1 MKLSYHTSKV
11 LMGVSISALLSS
23 TALAQEVNSGNL
35 SDFFNYKDGIW
46 SLDSKE
52 NIELK
57 ISPNI
62 LQLYPIQEGIN
73 GAGKTIKE
81 INIKTS
87 GILTIGSDSDWVD
100 LGETPTNEARYDLY
114 SVNLEAKEIILN
126 KDQTSLKAN
135 KAFNIKGNLTLN
147 GSSPITNDNINNEEL
162 DRPSLDVWSG
172 YGEKDGY
179 MSIQGNLNVNNSF
192 VGIYDANKKGGLISV
207 DGDVNIKDSAIGIS
221 TNSVS
226 NLGINN
232 YVAIKT
238 TGNFNQDI
246 DKNIVTALYTKDIT
260 SMLETSNLLPKNVF
274 FEDTDLAQFTD
285 YKLSV
290 SNDGKSLLINGGA
303 NGNVR
308 NLAMILESEIDI
320 RKEALDSFNNIKE
333 DIKRNENLENS
344 GFGTY
349 QKPGYIGDDAM
360 LEAIAQA
367 EKELQ
372 EQIKKLEQQI
382 QDIQANGGKFDGG
395 DLVENMKDI
404 SLENKNLAV
413 NMLNS
418 ILDSKLS
425 NDAVAALTLD
435 TTGKN
440 LNTLTT
446 NTKASAKAIVNN
458 AQNSSVNS
466 SIGVANDLAI
476 GTRIAKLSNPYQDKA
491 LVEKFATTHIAALA
505 SDVYNYYGNS
515 SFNNSFWG
523 NVFGGANIIDGDSGA
538 LYGFTLGT
546 DRKINDNALLGF
558 YFTYADSTIKDGV
571 MEQKSDNYQ
580 FGIYSLINP
589 NDQWEINLKAYG
601 QISPTDQSI
610 AMLSDSSNADFDSKF
625 FGLSANAGRIFNP
638 NSSSL
643 FIKPFAGINYYYAHT
658 PSYKESGMFAKE
670 VQSMTNNSISLE
682 LGAELRKYMS
692 ETSYLFITPKIEQY
706 VMNNG
711 DDYVAGFVGS
721 SSNFIIKGNDK
732 KKTYGQIIIG
742 GNVDINEQFSL
753 NAGVGAKQILAG
765 KTDGKN
771 ETYVSGQVG
780 FKYKF

>member
-23 TALAQEVNSGNL
+23 ATLAQEINHGNF
-35 SDFFNYKDGIW
+35 SDFFNYKDEIW

-57 ISPNI
+57 ISPSDIQSYYIGENNDK
-62 LQLYPIQEGIN
+62 PINEF
-73 GAGKTIKE
+73 
-81 INIKTS
+81 NIKTS
-87 GILTIGSDSDWVD
+87 GVLTIGSDSDWIDV
-100 LGETPTNEARYDLY
+100 GETSTNEAKYDLY

-147 GSSPITNDNINNEEL
+147 GSSPITNDNISNEEL
-162 DRPSLDVWSG
+162 DRPSLDVWNG

-179 MSIQGNLNVNNSF
+179 MNIQGNLNINNSF
-192 VGIYDANKKGGLISV
+192 IGIHDANKKGGLISV

-238 TGNFNQDI
+238 TGSFNQDI
-246 DKNIVTALYTKDIT
+246 DKNIITALYTKDIT

-290 SNDGKSLLINGGA
+290 SNDGKSLLISGGA
-303 NGNVR
+303 NENVR
-308 NLAMILESEIDI
+308 DLSKILKSEIDI
-320 RKEALDSFNNIKE
+320 RKEALDTFEGIKK
-333 DIKRNENLENS
+333 DIEYNKNS
-344 GFGTY
+344 Y

-382 QDIQANGGKFDGG
+382 QDIQDNGGKFDGG
-395 DLVENMKDI
+395 DLVENMKDV

-413 NMLNS
+413 NMINS
-418 ILDSKLS
+418 ILDSKLN
-425 NDAVAALTLD
+425 NDAIAALTLD

-538 LYGFTLGT
+538 LYGFTLGA

-558 YFTYADSTIKDGV
+558 YFTYADSTIKDSV

-589 NDQWEINLKAYG
+589 NDQWEINLRAYG
-601 QISPTDQSI
+601 QISPTDQSVM
-610 AMLSDSSNADFDSKF
+610 MLSDFSNANFDSKF

-670 VQSMTNNSISLE
+670 IQSMTNNSISLE
-682 LGAELRKYMS
+682 LGAEFRKYMS
-692 ETSYLFITPKIEQY
+692 EASYLFITPKIEQY
-706 VMNNG
+706 VMNDG
-711 DDYVAGFVGS
+711 DDFIAGFVGS
-721 SSNFIIKGNDK
+721 GSNFIIKGNDK

-753 NAGVGAKQILAG
+753 NAGIGAKQILAG

>member
-23 TALAQEVNSGNL
+23 ATLAQEINHGNF
-35 SDFFNYKDGIW
+35 SDFFNYKDGIL

-57 ISPNI
+57 ISPSDIQSYYIGENNDK
-62 LQLYPIQEGIN
+62 PINEF
-73 GAGKTIKE
+73 
-81 INIKTS
+81 NIKTS
-87 GILTIGSDSDWVD
+87 GVLTIGSDSDWVD
-100 LGETPTNEARYDLY
+100 LGETSTNEAKYDLY
-114 SVNLEAKEIILN
+114 SVNLEAKEVILN

-147 GSSPITNDNINNEEL
+147 GSSPITNDNISNEEL
-162 DRPSLDVWSG
+162 DRPSLDVWNG

-179 MSIQGNLNVNNSF
+179 MNIQGNLNINNSF
-192 VGIYDANKKGGLISV
+192 IGIHDANKKGGLISV

-238 TGNFNQDI
+238 TGSFNQDI
-246 DKNIVTALYTKDIT
+246 DKNIITALYTKDIT

-290 SNDGKSLLINGGA
+290 SNDGKSLLISGGA
-303 NGNVR
+303 NENVR
-308 NLAMILESEIDI
+308 DLSKILKSEIDI
-320 RKEALDSFNNIKE
+320 RKEALDTFEGIKK
-333 DIKRNENLENS
+333 DIEYNKNS
-344 GFGTY
+344 Y

-382 QDIQANGGKFDGG
+382 QDIQDNGGKFDGG
-395 DLVENMKDI
+395 DLVENMKDV

-413 NMLNS
+413 NMINS

-425 NDAVAALTLD
+425 NDAIAALTLD

-538 LYGFTLGT
+538 LYGFTLGA

-589 NDQWEINLKAYG
+589 NDQWEINLRAYG
-601 QISPTDQSI
+601 QISPTDQSVM
-610 AMLSDSSNADFDSKF
+610 MLSDFSNANFDSKF

-670 VQSMTNNSISLE
+670 IQSMTNNSISLE
-682 LGAELRKYMS
+682 LGAEFRKYMS
-692 ETSYLFITPKIEQY
+692 EASYLFITPKIEQY
-706 VMNNG
+706 VMNDG
-711 DDYVAGFVGS
+711 DDFVAGFVGS
-721 SSNFIIKGNDK
+721 GSNFIIKGNDK

-742 GNVDINEQFSL
+742 GNVDISEQFSL
-753 NAGVGAKQILAG
+753 NAGIGAKQILAG

>member
-23 TALAQEVNSGNL
+23 ATLAQEINYINL
-35 SDFFNYKDGIW
+35 SDYFNYKDGIW

-57 ISPNI
+57 ITPSD
-62 LQLYPIQEGIN
+62 IQSYYGGEN
-73 GAGKTIKE
+73 HDKPIKE
-81 INIKTS
+81 FNIKTN
-87 GILTIGSDSDWVD
+87 GILTIGDGDNWIDVGSTS
-100 LGETPTNEARYDLY
+100 TNEAKYDLY

-126 KDQTSLKAN
+126 SDRATLEAN
-135 KAFNIKGNLTLN
+135 KAFNIKGNVTLN
-147 GSSPITNDNINNEEL
+147 GSSPITGDNINDWEL
-162 DRPSLDVWSG
+162 DRPSLDVWNG

-179 MSIQGNLNVNNSF
+179 MNIQGNLNVNNSF
-192 VGIYDANKKGGLISV
+192 IGIYDANKKGGLISV

-246 DKNIVTALYTKDIT
+246 DKNMVTALYTKDIT

-274 FEDTDLAQFTD
+274 FEATDLAKFTD

-290 SNDGKSLLINGGA
+290 SNDGKSLLISGGA
-303 NGNVR
+303 NKNVR
-308 NLAMILESEIDI
+308 DLAMILESEIDI
-320 RKEALDSFNNIKE
+320 RKEVLDTFENIKKN
-333 DIKRNENLENS
+333 IKYDEEYNKNS
-344 GFGTY
+344 Y

-382 QDIQANGGKFDGG
+382 KDIEANGGKPDGS

-425 NDAVAALTLD
+425 NDAIAALTLD

-476 GTRIAKLSNPYQDKA
+476 GTRVAKLSNPYQDKA

-538 LYGFTLGT
+538 LYGFTLGA

-589 NDQWEINLKAYG
+589 NDQWEINLRAYG
-601 QISPTDQSI
+601 QISPTDQSVV
-610 AMLSDSSNADFDSKF
+610 MLSDYSNADFDSKF

-682 LGAELRKYMS
+682 LGTEFRKYMS

-732 KKTYGQIIIG
+732 KKTYGQIIVG

-753 NAGVGAKQILAG
+753 NAGIGAKQILAG

>member
-1 MKLSYHTSKV
+1 MKLSYYTSKV

-23 TALAQEVNSGNL
+23 AALAQEINHGNF
-35 SDFFNYKDGIW
+35 SSYFSYKDGIW

-57 ISPNI
+57 IQPGS
-62 LQLYPIQEGIN
+62 IQ
-73 GAGKTIKE
+73 AYYGKENHDKPIKE
-81 INIKTS
+81 FNIKTS
-87 GILTIGSDSDWVD
+87 GILTIGSDLDWIDV
-100 LGETPTNEARYDLY
+100 GETSTNEAKYDLY
-114 SVNLEAKEIILN
+114 SVNLEAKEIVLN

-135 KAFNIKGNLTLN
+135 KAFNIKGNLALN
-147 GSSPITNDNINNEEL
+147 GSSPITNDNISNEEL
-162 DRPSLDVWSG
+162 DRPGLDVWNG

-192 VGIYDANKKGGLISV
+192 IGIYDANKKGGLISV
-207 DGDVNIKDSAIGIS
+207 DGDVNIKGSAIGIS

-238 TGNFNQDI
+238 TGSFNQDI
-246 DKNIVTALYTKDIT
+246 DKNLVTALYTKDIT

-290 SNDGKSLLINGGA
+290 SNDGKSLLISGGA
-303 NGNVR
+303 NENVR
-308 NLAMILESEIDI
+308 DLSKILKSEIDI
-320 RKEALDSFNNIKE
+320 RKEALDTFENIKSSIE
-333 DIKRNENLENS
+333 YDENYNQNS
-344 GFGTY
+344 Y
-349 QKPGYIGDDAM
+349 QKPGYIGDEAM
-360 LEAIAQA
+360 LDAIAQA

-382 QDIQANGGKFDGG
+382 QDIQDNGGKFDGS

-425 NDAVAALTLD
+425 NDTIAALTLD

-446 NTKASAKAIVNN
+446 NTKASAKTIVNN

-538 LYGFTLGT
+538 LYGFTLGA

-589 NDQWEINLKAYG
+589 NDQWEINLRAYG
-601 QISPTDQSI
+601 QISPTDQSVV
-610 AMLSDSSNADFDSKF
+610 MLNDSNKADFDSKF

-658 PSYKESGMFAKE
+658 PSYKESGMFAKD

-682 LGAELRKYMS
+682 LGAEFRKYMS

-721 SSNFIIKGNDK
+721 NSNFIIKGNDK
-732 KKTYGQIIIG
+732 KKAYGQIIIG

-753 NAGVGAKQILAG
+753 NAGVGAKQILTG

>member
-1 MKLSYHTSKV
+1 
-11 LMGVSISALLSS
+11 MGVSISALLSS
-23 TALAQEVNSGNL
+23 ATLAQEINHGNF
-35 SDFFNYKDGIW
+35 SDFFNYKDEIW

-57 ISPNI
+57 ISPSDIQSYYIGENNDK
-62 LQLYPIQEGIN
+62 PINEF
-73 GAGKTIKE
+73 
-81 INIKTS
+81 NIKTS
-87 GILTIGSDSDWVD
+87 GVLTIGSDSDWIDV
-100 LGETPTNEARYDLY
+100 GETSTNEAKYDLY

-147 GSSPITNDNINNEEL
+147 GSSPITNDNISNEEL
-162 DRPSLDVWSG
+162 DRPSLDVWNG

-179 MSIQGNLNVNNSF
+179 MNIQGNLNINNSF
-192 VGIYDANKKGGLISV
+192 IGIHDANKKGGLISV

-238 TGNFNQDI
+238 TGSFNQDI
-246 DKNIVTALYTKDIT
+246 DKNIITALYTKDIT

-290 SNDGKSLLINGGA
+290 SNDGKSLLISGGA
-303 NGNVR
+303 NENVR
-308 NLAMILESEIDI
+308 DLSKILKSEIDI
-320 RKEALDSFNNIKE
+320 RKEALDTFEGIKK
-333 DIKRNENLENS
+333 DIEYNKNS
-344 GFGTY
+344 Y

-382 QDIQANGGKFDGG
+382 QDIQDNGGKFDGG
-395 DLVENMKDI
+395 DLVENMKDV

-413 NMLNS
+413 NMINS
-418 ILDSKLS
+418 ILDSKLN
-425 NDAVAALTLD
+425 NDAIAALTLD

-538 LYGFTLGT
+538 LYGFTLGA

-558 YFTYADSTIKDGV
+558 YFTYADSTIKDSV

-589 NDQWEINLKAYG
+589 NDQWEINLRAYG
-601 QISPTDQSI
+601 QISPTDQSVM
-610 AMLSDSSNADFDSKF
+610 MLSDFSNANFDSKF

-670 VQSMTNNSISLE
+670 IQSMTNNSISLE
-682 LGAELRKYMS
+682 LGAEFRKYMS
-692 ETSYLFITPKIEQY
+692 EASYLFITPKIEQY
-706 VMNNG
+706 VMNDG
-711 DDYVAGFVGS
+711 DDFIAGFVGS
-721 SSNFIIKGNDK
+721 GSNFIIKGNDK

-753 NAGVGAKQILAG
+753 NAGIGAKQILAG

>member
-1 MKLSYHTSKV
+1 ME
-11 LMGVSISALLSS
+11 I
-23 TALAQEVNSGNL
+23 
-35 SDFFNYKDGIW
+35 SDFFNYKDEIW

-57 ISPNI
+57 ISPSDIQSYYIGENNDK
-62 LQLYPIQEGIN
+62 PINEF
-73 GAGKTIKE
+73 
-81 INIKTS
+81 NIKTS
-87 GILTIGSDSDWVD
+87 GVLTIGSDSDWIDV
-100 LGETPTNEARYDLY
+100 GETSTNEAKYDLY

-147 GSSPITNDNINNEEL
+147 GSSPITNDNISNEEL
-162 DRPSLDVWSG
+162 DRPSLDVWNG

-179 MSIQGNLNVNNSF
+179 MNIQGNLNINNSF
-192 VGIYDANKKGGLISV
+192 IGIHDANKKGGLISV

-238 TGNFNQDI
+238 TGGFNQDI
-246 DKNIVTALYTKDIT
+246 DKNIITALYTKDIT

-290 SNDGKSLLINGGA
+290 SNDGKSLLISGGA
-303 NGNVR
+303 NENVR
-308 NLAMILESEIDI
+308 DLSKILKSEIDI
-320 RKEALDSFNNIKE
+320 RKEALDTFEGIKK
-333 DIKRNENLENS
+333 DIEYNKNS
-344 GFGTY
+344 Y

-382 QDIQANGGKFDGG
+382 QDIQDNGGKFDGG
-395 DLVENMKDI
+395 DLVENMKDV

-413 NMLNS
+413 NMINS

-425 NDAVAALTLD
+425 NDAIAALTLD

-538 LYGFTLGT
+538 LYGFTLGA

-558 YFTYADSTIKDGV
+558 YFTYADSTIKDSV

-589 NDQWEINLKAYG
+589 NDQWEINLRAYG
-601 QISPTDQSI
+601 QISPTDQSVM
-610 AMLSDSSNADFDSKF
+610 MLSDFSNANFDSKF

-638 NSSSL
+638 NPSSL

-658 PSYKESGMFAKE
+658 PSYKESGMFAKD

-682 LGAELRKYMS
+682 LGAEFRKYMS
-692 ETSYLFITPKIEQY
+692 EASYLFITPKIEQY
-706 VMNNG
+706 VMNDG
-711 DDYVAGFVGS
+711 DDFVAGFVGS
-721 SSNFIIKGNDK
+721 GSNFIIKGNDK

-742 GNVDINEQFSL
+742 GNVDISEQFSL
-753 NAGVGAKQILAG
+753 NAGIGAKQILAG

>member
-23 TALAQEVNSGNL
+23 ATLAQEINHGNF
-35 SDFFNYKDGIW
+35 SDFFNYKDEIW

-57 ISPNI
+57 ISPSDIQSYYIGENNDK
-62 LQLYPIQEGIN
+62 PINEF
-73 GAGKTIKE
+73 
-81 INIKTS
+81 NIKTS
-87 GILTIGSDSDWVD
+87 GVLTIGSDSDWIDV
-100 LGETPTNEARYDLY
+100 GETSTNEAKYDLY

-147 GSSPITNDNINNEEL
+147 GSSPITNDNISNEEL
-162 DRPSLDVWSG
+162 DRPSLDVWNG

-179 MSIQGNLNVNNSF
+179 MNIQGNLNINNSF
-192 VGIYDANKKGGLISV
+192 IGIHDANKKGGLISV

-238 TGNFNQDI
+238 TGGFNQDI
-246 DKNIVTALYTKDIT
+246 DKNIITALYTKDIT

-290 SNDGKSLLINGGA
+290 SNDGKSLLISGGA
-303 NGNVR
+303 NENVR
-308 NLAMILESEIDI
+308 DLSKILKSEIDI
-320 RKEALDSFNNIKE
+320 RKEALDTFEGIKK
-333 DIKRNENLENS
+333 DIEYNKNS
-344 GFGTY
+344 Y

-382 QDIQANGGKFDGG
+382 QDIQDNGGKFDGG
-395 DLVENMKDI
+395 DLVENMKDV

-413 NMLNS
+413 NMINS
-418 ILDSKLS
+418 ILDSKLN
-425 NDAVAALTLD
+425 NDAIAALTLD

-538 LYGFTLGT
+538 LYGFTLGA

-558 YFTYADSTIKDGV
+558 YFTYADSTIKDSV

-589 NDQWEINLKAYG
+589 NDQWEINLRAYG
-601 QISPTDQSI
+601 QISPTDQSVM
-610 AMLSDSSNADFDSKF
+610 MLSDFSNANFDSKF

-638 NSSSL
+638 NPSSL
-643 FIKPFAGINYYYAHT
+643 FIKLFAGINYYYAHT
-658 PSYKESGMFAKE
+658 PSYKESGMFAKD

-682 LGAELRKYMS
+682 LGAEFRKYMS
-692 ETSYLFITPKIEQY
+692 EASYLFITPKIEQY
-706 VMNNG
+706 VMNDG
-711 DDYVAGFVGS
+711 DDFVAGFVGS
-721 SSNFIIKGNDK
+721 GSNFIIKGNDK

-742 GNVDINEQFSL
+742 GNVDISEQFSL
-753 NAGVGAKQILAG
+753 NAGIGAKQILAG

>member
-1 MKLSYHTSKV
+1 MKLSYYTSKV

-23 TALAQEVNSGNL
+23 TALAQEINYINL

-57 ISPNI
+57 TNPSM

-73 GAGKTIKE
+73 GTGKTIKE

-114 SVNLEAKEIILN
+114 SVNLEAKEVILN

-135 KAFNIKGNLTLN
+135 KAFNIKGNVTLN
-147 GSSPITNDNINNEEL
+147 GSSPITGDNINDWEL
-162 DRPSLDVWSG
+162 DRPSLDVWNG

-192 VGIYDANKKGGLISV
+192 IGIYDANKKGGLISV

-238 TGNFNQDI
+238 TGSFNQDI

-290 SNDGKSLLINGGA
+290 SNDGKSLLISGSA
-303 NGNVR
+303 NENVR
-308 NLAMILESEIDI
+308 DLSKILKSEIDI
-320 RKEALDSFNNIKE
+320 RKEALDTFENIKKNIE
-333 DIKRNENLENS
+333 YDEEYNKNS
-344 GFGTY
+344 Y
-349 QKPGYIGDDAM
+349 QKPGYIGDEAM

-382 QDIQANGGKFDGG
+382 QDIQDNGGKFDGG

-425 NDAVAALTLD
+425 NDAIAALTLD

-538 LYGFTLGT
+538 LYGFTLGA

-589 NDQWEINLKAYG
+589 NDQWEINLRAYG
-601 QISPTDQSI
+601 QISPTDQSV

-682 LGAELRKYMS
+682 LGAEFRKYMS
-692 ETSYLFITPKIEQY
+692 ETSYLFVTPKIEQY

-732 KKTYGQIIIG
+732 KKTYGQIIVG

-753 NAGVGAKQILAG
+753 NAGIGAKQILAG
-765 KTDGKN
+765 KTD
-771 ETYVSGQVG
+771 
-780 FKYKF
+780 

>member
-23 TALAQEVNSGNL
+23 AALAQEINSGNL
-35 SDFFNYKDGIW
+35 HSSFNYKDGIW

-57 ISPNI
+57 TNPSM

-73 GAGKTIKE
+73 GTGKTIKE

-114 SVNLEAKEIILN
+114 SVNLEAKEVILN

-135 KAFNIKGNLTLN
+135 KAFNIKGNVTLN
-147 GSSPITNDNINNEEL
+147 GSSPITGDNINDWEL
-162 DRPSLDVWSG
+162 DRPSLDVWNG

-179 MSIQGNLNVNNSF
+179 MNIQGNLNVNNSF
-192 VGIYDANKKGGLISV
+192 IGIYDANKKGGLISV

-290 SNDGKSLLINGGA
+290 SNDGKSLLISGGA
-303 NGNVR
+303 NENVR
-308 NLAMILESEIDI
+308 DLSKILKSEIDI
-320 RKEALDSFNNIKE
+320 RNEALDSFNNIKE

-382 QDIQANGGKFDGG
+382 KDIEANGGKPDGG

-476 GTRIAKLSNPYQDKA
+476 GTRVAKLSNPYQDKA

-505 SDVYNYYGNS
+505 SDIYNYYGNS

-538 LYGFTLGT
+538 LYGFTLGA

-589 NDQWEINLKAYG
+589 NDQWEISLRAYG
-601 QISPTDQSI
+601 QISPTDQSV

-670 VQSMTNNSISLE
+670 VQSITNNSLSLE
-682 LGAELRKYMS
+682 LGTELRKYMS

-711 DDYVAGFVGS
+711 DDYVAGFIGS

>member
-1 MKLSYHTSKV
+1 MKLSYFASKV
-11 LMGVSISALLSS
+11 LIGFSIGALLSS
-23 TALAQEVNSGNL
+23 NALTQEINHGNF
-35 SDFFNYKDGIW
+35 SSYFNYKDGIW

-57 ISPNI
+57 MAPSD
-62 LQLYPIQEGIN
+62 IQSYYSGEN
-73 GAGKTIKE
+73 HNKPIKE
-81 INIKTS
+81 FNIKTS
-87 GILTIGSDSDWVD
+87 GVLTIGSDSDWIDV
-100 LGETPTNEARYDLY
+100 GETSTNEAKYDLY

-126 KDQTSLKAN
+126 SDRATLVAN
-135 KAFNIKGNLTLN
+135 KDFNIKGDVFLK
-147 GSSPITNDNINNEEL
+147 GSSPITNDNIHEEI
-162 DRPSLDVWSG
+162 DRPSLDVWNG

-179 MSIQGNLNVNNSF
+179 MNIQGNLNVNNSF
-192 VGIYDANKKGGLISV
+192 IGIYDANKKGGLISV

-238 TGNFNQDI
+238 TGSFNEDI

-274 FEDTDLAQFTD
+274 FEHTDLAQFTD

-290 SNDGKSLLINGGA
+290 SNDGKNLLISGGA
-303 NGNVR
+303 NENVR
-308 NLAMILESEIDI
+308 DLSKILQSEVDI
-320 RKEALDSFNNIKE
+320 RKEALDTFENIKNNIKYDE
-333 DIKRNENLENS
+333 EYNKNS
-344 GFGTY
+344 Y
-349 QKPGYIGDDAM
+349 QKPGYMGDDAM

-382 QDIQANGGKFDGG
+382 QDIEANGGKVEAD
-395 DLVENMKDI
+395 DLVENMKEV
-404 SLENKNLAV
+404 SANNKILAG

-418 ILDSKLS
+418 ILNSKLS

-435 TTGKN
+435 TSGKN
-440 LNTLTT
+440 LQTVTN
-446 NTKASAKAIVNN
+446 NTKDAAKAIANN
-458 AQNSSVNS
+458 AGGSTVNAS
-466 SIGVANDLAI
+466 MGVANDMAI
-476 GTRIAKLSNPYQDKA
+476 GTRVAQLSNPYQDKA

-538 LYGFTLGT
+538 LYGLTLGA

-558 YFTYADSTIKDGV
+558 YFTYADSTIKNGV

-580 FGIYSLINP
+580 FGAYSLINP
-589 NDQWEINLKAYG
+589 NDQWEINLRAYG
-601 QISPTDQSI
+601 QISPTDQSVV
-610 AMLSDSSNADFDSKF
+610 MLSDSSKADYNSKF

-658 PSYKESGMFAKE
+658 PSYKESGMFAKD

-682 LGAELRKYMS
+682 LGAEFRKYMS

-706 VMNNG
+706 IMNNG

-721 SSNFIIKGNDK
+721 NSNFIIKGNDK
-732 KKTYGQIIIG
+732 KKTYGQIIVG

-753 NAGVGAKQILAG
+753 NAGIGAKQILAG
-765 KTDGKN
+765 KTDNKN

>member
-1 MKLSYHTSKV
+1 MKLSYYTSKV

-23 TALAQEVNSGNL
+23 AALAQEINHGNF

-57 ISPNI
+57 ISPSDIQSYYGGENNDK
-62 LQLYPIQEGIN
+62 PINEF
-73 GAGKTIKE
+73 
-81 INIKTS
+81 NIKTS
-87 GILTIGSDSDWVD
+87 GVLTIGSDSDWIDV
-100 LGETPTNEARYDLY
+100 GSTSTNEAKYDLY

-126 KDQTSLKAN
+126 SDRATLEAN
-135 KAFNIKGNLTLN
+135 KAFNIKGNVTLN
-147 GSSPITNDNINNEEL
+147 GSSPITNDNISNEEL
-162 DRPSLDVWSG
+162 DRPSLDVWNG

-192 VGIYDANKKGGLISV
+192 IGIFDANKKGGLISV

-238 TGNFNQDI
+238 TGSFNQDI
-246 DKNIVTALYTKDIT
+246 DKNLVTALYTKDIT

-290 SNDGKSLLINGGA
+290 SNDGKSLLISGGA
-303 NGNVR
+303 NENVR
-308 NLAMILESEIDI
+308 DLSKILKSEIDI
-320 RKEALDSFNNIKE
+320 RKEALDTFENIKKN
-333 DIKRNENLENS
+333 IKYDEEYNKNS
-344 GFGTY
+344 Y

-372 EQIKKLEQQI
+372 DQIKKLEQQI
-382 QDIQANGGKFDGG
+382 QDIQDNGGKFDGS
-395 DLVENMKDI
+395 DLVENMKDV

-425 NDAVAALTLD
+425 NDAIATLTLD

-538 LYGFTLGT
+538 LYGFTLGA

-589 NDQWEINLKAYG
+589 NDQWEINLRAYG
-601 QISPTDQSI
+601 QISPTDQSVV
-610 AMLSDSSNADFDSKF
+610 MLNDSNKADFDSKF

-658 PSYKESGMFAKE
+658 PSYKESGMFAKD

-682 LGAELRKYMS
+682 LGAEFRKYMS

-721 SSNFIIKGNDK
+721 NSNFIIKGNDK

-742 GNVDINEQFSL
+742 GNVDISEQFSL
-753 NAGVGAKQILAG
+753 NAGIGAKQILAG

>member
-23 TALAQEVNSGNL
+23 AALAQEINYINL

-57 ISPNI
+57 ITPSD
-62 LQLYPIQEGIN
+62 IQSYYGGEN
-73 GAGKTIKE
+73 HDKPIKE
-81 INIKTS
+81 FNIKTS
-87 GILTIGSDSDWVD
+87 GTLTIGDEDNWIDVGGTS
-100 LGETPTNEARYDLY
+100 TNEAKYDLY

-126 KDQTSLKAN
+126 SDRATLEAN
-135 KAFNIKGNLTLN
+135 KAFNIKGNVTLN
-147 GSSPITNDNINNEEL
+147 GSSPITGDNINDLDL
-162 DRPSLDVWSG
+162 DRPSLNVWNG

-179 MSIQGNLNVNNSF
+179 MNIQGNLNVNNSF
-192 VGIYDANKKGGLISV
+192 IGIYDANKKGGLISV

-274 FEDTDLAQFTD
+274 FEDTDLAKFTD

-290 SNDGKSLLINGGA
+290 SNDGKSLLISGGA
-303 NGNVR
+303 NENVR
-308 NLAMILESEIDI
+308 DLAMILKSEIDI
-320 RKEALDSFNNIKE
+320 RNEALDTFENIKKN
-333 DIKRNENLENS
+333 IKYDEEYNKNS
-344 GFGTY
+344 Y

-382 QDIQANGGKFDGG
+382 KDIEANGGKPDGG

-425 NDAVAALTLD
+425 NDAIAALTLD

-476 GTRIAKLSNPYQDKA
+476 GTRVAKLSNPYQDKA

-538 LYGFTLGT
+538 LYGFTLGA

-589 NDQWEINLKAYG
+589 NDQWEISLRAYG
-601 QISPTDQSI
+601 QISPTDQSV

-682 LGAELRKYMS
+682 LGTEFRKYMS
-692 ETSYLFITPKIEQY
+692 EESYLFITPKIEQY

-711 DDYVAGFVGS
+711 DDFVAGFVGS

-732 KKTYGQIIIG
+732 KKTYGQIIVG

-753 NAGVGAKQILAG
+753 NAGIGAKQILAG

>member
-1 MKLSYHTSKV
+1 MEIFL
-11 LMGVSISALLSS
+11 I
-23 TALAQEVNSGNL
+23 
-35 SDFFNYKDGIW
+35 FFNYKDGIW

-57 ISPNI
+57 ISPSDIQSYYGGENHDK
-62 LQLYPIQEGIN
+62 PINEF
-73 GAGKTIKE
+73 
-81 INIKTS
+81 NIKTS
-87 GILTIGSDSDWVD
+87 GVLTIGSDSDWIDV
-100 LGETPTNEARYDLY
+100 GSTSTNEAKYDLY

-126 KDQTSLKAN
+126 SDRATLEAN
-135 KAFNIKGNLTLN
+135 KAFNIKGNVTLN
-147 GSSPITNDNINNEEL
+147 GSSPITGNNINDWEL
-162 DRPSLDVWSG
+162 DRPSLDVWNG

-192 VGIYDANKKGGLISV
+192 IGIFDANKKGGLISV

-238 TGNFNQDI
+238 TGSFNQDI
-246 DKNIVTALYTKDIT
+246 DKNLVTALYTKDIT

-290 SNDGKSLLINGGA
+290 SNDGKSLLISGGA
-303 NGNVR
+303 NENVR
-308 NLAMILESEIDI
+308 DLSKILKSEIDI
-320 RKEALDSFNNIKE
+320 KKEALDTFEGIKK
-333 DIKRNENLENS
+333 DIEYNKNS
-344 GFGTY
+344 Y

-382 QDIQANGGKFDGG
+382 QDIQNNGGKFDGS
-395 DLVENMKDI
+395 DLVENMKDV

-418 ILDSKLS
+418 ILDSKLG
-425 NDAVAALTLD
+425 NDAIAALTLD

-538 LYGFTLGT
+538 LYGFTLGA

-589 NDQWEINLKAYG
+589 NDQWEINLRAYG
-601 QISPTDQSI
+601 QISPTDQSVV
-610 AMLSDSSNADFDSKF
+610 MLNDSNKADFDSKF

-658 PSYKESGMFAKE
+658 PSYKESGIFAKD

-682 LGAELRKYMS
+682 LGAEFRKYMS

-711 DDYVAGFVGS
+711 DDYIAGFVGS
-721 SSNFIIKGNDK
+721 NSNFIIKGNDK

-742 GNVDINEQFSL
+742 GNVDISEQFSL
-753 NAGVGAKQILAG
+753 NAGVGTKQILAG

>member
-1 MKLSYHTSKV
+1 MKLSYYTSKV

-23 TALAQEVNSGNL
+23 TVLAQEINYINL

-57 ISPNI
+57 ITPSD
-62 LQLYPIQEGIN
+62 IQSYYGGEN
-73 GAGKTIKE
+73 HDKPIKE
-81 INIKTS
+81 FNIKTS
-87 GILTIGSDSDWVD
+87 GILTIGDEDNWIDVGSTS
-100 LGETPTNEARYDLY
+100 TNEAKYDLY

-126 KDQTSLKAN
+126 SDRATLEAN
-135 KAFNIKGNLTLN
+135 KAFNIKGNVTFN
-147 GSSPITNDNINNEEL
+147 GSSPITIDNIYNEEL
-162 DRPSLDVWSG
+162 DRPSLNVWSG

-179 MSIQGNLNVNNSF
+179 MNIQGNLNVNNSF
-192 VGIYDANKKGGLISV
+192 ISIYDANKKGGLISV
-207 DGDVNIKDSAIGIS
+207 DGDVNIKGSAIGIS

-238 TGNFNQDI
+238 TGSFNQDI
-246 DKNIVTALYTKDIT
+246 DKNIVSALYTKDIT

-274 FEDTDLAQFTD
+274 FEDTDLAKFTD

-290 SNDGKSLLINGGA
+290 SNDGKSLLISGGA
-303 NGNVR
+303 NENVR
-308 NLAMILESEIDI
+308 DLAMILESEIDI
-320 RKEALDSFNNIKE
+320 RKEALDTFEGIKKNIKYDE
-333 DIKRNENLENS
+333 EYNKNS
-344 GFGTY
+344 Y

-382 QDIQANGGKFDGG
+382 KDIQDNGGKPDGS

-425 NDAVAALTLD
+425 NDAIAALTLD

-476 GTRIAKLSNPYQDKA
+476 GTRVAKLSNPYQDKA

-538 LYGFTLGT
+538 LYGFTLGA

-589 NDQWEINLKAYG
+589 NDQWEINLRAYG
-601 QISPTDQSI
+601 QISPTDQSV

-682 LGAELRKYMS
+682 LGAEFRKYMS

-721 SSNFIIKGNDK
+721 SSNFIIEGNNK

-753 NAGVGAKQILAG
+753 NAGIGAKQILAG
-765 KTDGKN
+765 KTDSKN

>member
-23 TALAQEVNSGNL
+23 ATLAQEINHGNF
-35 SDFFNYKDGIW
+35 SDFFNYKDEIW

-57 ISPNI
+57 ISPSDIQSYYIGENNDK
-62 LQLYPIQEGIN
+62 PINEF
-73 GAGKTIKE
+73 
-81 INIKTS
+81 NIKTS
-87 GILTIGSDSDWVD
+87 GVLTIGSDSDWIDV
-100 LGETPTNEARYDLY
+100 GETSTNEAKYDLY

-147 GSSPITNDNINNEEL
+147 GSSPITNDNISNEEL
-162 DRPSLDVWSG
+162 DRPSLDVWNG

-179 MSIQGNLNVNNSF
+179 MNIQGNLNINNSF
-192 VGIYDANKKGGLISV
+192 IGIHDANKKGGLISV

-238 TGNFNQDI
+238 TGSFNQDI
-246 DKNIVTALYTKDIT
+246 DKNIITALYTKDIT

-290 SNDGKSLLINGGA
+290 SNDGKSLLISGGA
-303 NGNVR
+303 NENVR
-308 NLAMILESEIDI
+308 DLSKILKSEIDI
-320 RKEALDSFNNIKE
+320 RKEALDTFEGIKK
-333 DIKRNENLENS
+333 DIEYNKNS
-344 GFGTY
+344 Y

-382 QDIQANGGKFDGG
+382 QDIQDNGGKFDGG
-395 DLVENMKDI
+395 DLVENMKDV

-413 NMLNS
+413 NMINS

-425 NDAVAALTLD
+425 NDAIAALTLD

-523 NVFGGANIIDGDSGA
+523 NVFGGANIIDGDSGT
-538 LYGFTLGT
+538 LYGFTLGA

-558 YFTYADSTIKDGV
+558 YFTYADSTIKDSV

-589 NDQWEINLKAYG
+589 NDQWEINLRAYG
-601 QISPTDQSI
+601 QISPTDQSVM
-610 AMLSDSSNADFDSKF
+610 MLSDFSNANFDSKF

-670 VQSMTNNSISLE
+670 IQSMTNNSISLE
-682 LGAELRKYMS
+682 LGAEFRKYMS
-692 ETSYLFITPKIEQY
+692 EASYLFITPKIEQY
-706 VMNNG
+706 VMNDG
-711 DDYVAGFVGS
+711 DDFIAGFVGS
-721 SSNFIIKGNDK
+721 GSNFIIKGNDK

-753 NAGVGAKQILAG
+753 NAGIGAKQILAG

>member
-23 TALAQEVNSGNL
+23 AALAQEINHGNFT
-35 SDFFNYKDGIW
+35 DYFNYKDGIW

-57 ISPNI
+57 IQPGS
-62 LQLYPIQEGIN
+62 IQ
-73 GAGKTIKE
+73 AYYGKENHDKPIKE
-81 INIKTS
+81 FNIKTS
-87 GILTIGSDSDWVD
+87 GTLTIGSDSDWIDV
-100 LGETPTNEARYDLY
+100 GETSTNEAKYDLY

-126 KDQTSLKAN
+126 KDKTSLKAN
-135 KAFNIKGNLTLN
+135 KAFNIKGNLTLK
-147 GSSPITNDNINNEEL
+147 GSSPITNDNIHNEEL
-162 DRPSLDVWSG
+162 DRPSLDVWNG
-172 YGEKDGY
+172 YGQKDGY

-192 VGIYDANKKGGLISV
+192 IGIHDANKKGGLISV

-226 NLGINN
+226 NLGINS

-238 TGNFNQDI
+238 TGGFNEDI

-260 SMLETSNLLPKNVF
+260 SMLETSNLLPKNIF

-290 SNDGKSLLINGGA
+290 SNDGKNLLISGGA
-303 NGNVR
+303 NENVKD
-308 NLAMILESEIDI
+308 LAKILQSEVDI
-320 RKEALDSFNNIKE
+320 RKEALDTFKNIKSSIEYDE
-333 DIKRNENLENS
+333 DYNQNS
-344 GFGTY
+344 Y

-395 DLVENMKDI
+395 DLVENMKDV

-418 ILDSKLS
+418 ILNSKLS
-425 NDAVAALTLD
+425 NDAIAALTLD

-440 LNTLTT
+440 LNTLTS

-476 GTRIAKLSNPYQDKA
+476 GTRVAKLSNPYQDKA

-538 LYGFTLGT
+538 LYGFTLGA

-589 NDQWEINLKAYG
+589 NDQWEINLRAYG
-601 QISPTDQSI
+601 QISPTDQSVV
-610 AMLSDSSNADFDSKF
+610 MLNDSNKADFDSKF

-638 NSSSL
+638 NSSL

-682 LGAELRKYMS
+682 LGAEFRKYMS

-721 SSNFIIKGNDK
+721 NSNFIIKGNDK

-753 NAGVGAKQILAG
+753 NAGIGAKQILAG
-765 KTDGKN
+765 KTDNKN

>member
-23 TALAQEVNSGNL
+23 ATLAQEINHGNF
-35 SDFFNYKDGIW
+35 SDFFNYKDEIW

-57 ISPNI
+57 ISPSDIQSYYIGENNDK
-62 LQLYPIQEGIN
+62 PINEF
-73 GAGKTIKE
+73 
-81 INIKTS
+81 NIKTS
-87 GILTIGSDSDWVD
+87 GVLTIGSDSDWIDV
-100 LGETPTNEARYDLY
+100 GETSTNEAKYDLY

-147 GSSPITNDNINNEEL
+147 GSSPITNDNISNEEL
-162 DRPSLDVWSG
+162 DRPSLDVWNG

-179 MSIQGNLNVNNSF
+179 MNIQGNLNINNSF
-192 VGIYDANKKGGLISV
+192 IGIHDANKKGGLISV

-238 TGNFNQDI
+238 TGSFNQDI
-246 DKNIVTALYTKDIT
+246 DKNIITALYTKDIT

-290 SNDGKSLLINGGA
+290 SNDGKSLLISGGA
-303 NGNVR
+303 NENVR
-308 NLAMILESEIDI
+308 DLSKILKSEIDI
-320 RKEALDSFNNIKE
+320 RKEALDTFEGIKK
-333 DIKRNENLENS
+333 DIEYNKNS
-344 GFGTY
+344 Y
-349 QKPGYIGDDAM
+349 QKPGYIGDEAM

-382 QDIQANGGKFDGG
+382 QDIEANGGKFDGS
-395 DLVENMKDI
+395 DLVENMKDV

-418 ILDSKLS
+418 ILNSKLS

-446 NTKASAKAIVNN
+446 NTRASAKAIVNN

-538 LYGFTLGT
+538 LYGFTLGA

-558 YFTYADSTIKDGV
+558 YFTYADSTIKDGI

-589 NDQWEINLKAYG
+589 NDQWEINLRAYG
-601 QISPTDQSI
+601 QISPTDQSV
-610 AMLSDSSNADFDSKF
+610 AMLNDFNNADFDSKF
-625 FGLSANAGRIFNP
+625 FGLSANVGRIFNP

-658 PSYKESGMFAKE
+658 PSYKESGMFAKD

-682 LGAELRKYMS
+682 LGAEFRKYMS

-711 DDYVAGFVGS
+711 DDFAAGFVGS

-753 NAGVGAKQILAG
+753 NAGIGAKQILAG

>member
-1 MKLSYHTSKV
+1 MKLSYHISKV

-23 TALAQEVNSGNL
+23 ATLAQEINHGNF

-57 ISPNI
+57 ISPSDIQSYYIGENNDK
-62 LQLYPIQEGIN
+62 PINEF
-73 GAGKTIKE
+73 
-81 INIKTS
+81 NIKTS
-87 GILTIGSDSDWVD
+87 GVLTIGSDSDWVD
-100 LGETPTNEARYDLY
+100 LGETSTNEAKYDLY
-114 SVNLEAKEIILN
+114 SVNLEAKEVILN

-147 GSSPITNDNINNEEL
+147 GSSPITNDNISNEEL
-162 DRPSLDVWSG
+162 DRPSLDVWNG

-179 MSIQGNLNVNNSF
+179 MNIQGNLNVNNSF
-192 VGIYDANKKGGLISV
+192 IGIHDANKKGGLISV

-238 TGNFNQDI
+238 TGSFNQDI
-246 DKNIVTALYTKDIT
+246 DKNIITALYTKDIT

-290 SNDGKSLLINGGA
+290 SNDGKSLLISGGA
-303 NGNVR
+303 NENVR
-308 NLAMILESEIDI
+308 DLSKILKSEIDI

-382 QDIQANGGKFDGG
+382 QDIQDNGGKFDGG
-395 DLVENMKDI
+395 DLVENMKDV

-413 NMLNS
+413 NMINS

-425 NDAVAALTLD
+425 NDAIAALTLD

-446 NTKASAKAIVNN
+446 NTKAIVNN

-466 SIGVANDLAI
+466 SISVANDLAI

-491 LVEKFATTHIAALA
+491 LVEKFATTHIVALA

-538 LYGFTLGT
+538 LYGFTLGA

-589 NDQWEINLKAYG
+589 NDQWEINLRAYG
-601 QISPTDQSI
+601 QISPTDQSVM
-610 AMLSDSSNADFDSKF
+610 MLSDFSNANFDSKF

-670 VQSMTNNSISLE
+670 IQSMTNNSISLE
-682 LGAELRKYMS
+682 LGAEFRKYMS
-692 ETSYLFITPKIEQY
+692 EASYLFITPKIEQY
-706 VMNNG
+706 VMNDG
-711 DDYVAGFVGS
+711 DDFVAGFVGS
-721 SSNFIIKGNDK
+721 GSNFIIKGNDK

-742 GNVDINEQFSL
+742 GNVDISEQFSL
-753 NAGVGAKQILAG
+753 NAGIGAKQILAG

>member
-1 MKLSYHTSKV
+1 MKLSYYTSKV

-23 TALAQEVNSGNL
+23 AALAQEINHGNF

-57 ISPNI
+57 ISPSDIQSYYGGENHDK
-62 LQLYPIQEGIN
+62 PINEF
-73 GAGKTIKE
+73 
-81 INIKTS
+81 NIKTS
-87 GILTIGSDSDWVD
+87 GVLTIGSDSDWIDV
-100 LGETPTNEARYDLY
+100 GSTSTNEAKYDLY

-126 KDQTSLKAN
+126 SDRATLEAN
-135 KAFNIKGNLTLN
+135 KAFNIKGNVTLN
-147 GSSPITNDNINNEEL
+147 GSSPITNDNISNEEL
-162 DRPSLDVWSG
+162 DRPSLDVWNG

-192 VGIYDANKKGGLISV
+192 IGIFDANKKGGLISV

-238 TGNFNQDI
+238 TGSFNQDI
-246 DKNIVTALYTKDIT
+246 DKNLVTALYTKDIT

-290 SNDGKSLLINGGA
+290 SNDGKSLLISGGA
-303 NGNVR
+303 NENVR
-308 NLAMILESEIDI
+308 DLSKILKSEIDI
-320 RKEALDSFNNIKE
+320 RKEALDTFENIKKN
-333 DIKRNENLENS
+333 IKYDEEYNKNS
-344 GFGTY
+344 Y

-372 EQIKKLEQQI
+372 DQIKKLEQQI
-382 QDIQANGGKFDGG
+382 QDIQDNGGKFDGS
-395 DLVENMKDI
+395 DLVENMKDV

-425 NDAVAALTLD
+425 NDAIAELTLD

-538 LYGFTLGT
+538 LYGFTLGA

-589 NDQWEINLKAYG
+589 NDQWEINLRAYG
-601 QISPTDQSI
+601 QISPTDQSVV
-610 AMLSDSSNADFDSKF
+610 MLNDSNKADFDSKF

-658 PSYKESGMFAKE
+658 PSYKESGMFAKD

-682 LGAELRKYMS
+682 LGAEFRKYMS

-721 SSNFIIKGNDK
+721 NSNFIIKGNDK

-742 GNVDINEQFSL
+742 GNVDISEQFSL
-753 NAGVGAKQILAG
+753 NAGIG
-765 KTDGKN
+765 
-771 ETYVSGQVG
+771 
-780 FKYKF
+780 

>member
-23 TALAQEVNSGNL
+23 ATLAQEINHGNFT
-35 SDFFNYKDGIW
+35 DYFNYKDGIW

-57 ISPNI
+57 MDPSD
-62 LQLYPIQEGIN
+62 IQSYYKGEN
-73 GAGKTIKE
+73 HDKPIKE
-81 INIKTS
+81 FNIKTN
-87 GILTIGSDSDWVD
+87 GILTIGDEDNWIDVGSTS
-100 LGETPTNEARYDLY
+100 TNEAKYDLY
-114 SVNLEAKEIILN
+114 SVNLEAKKIILN
-126 KDQTSLKAN
+126 KDKTTLEAY
-135 KAFNIKGNLTLN
+135 KAFNIKGNVTLN
-147 GSSPITNDNINNEEL
+147 GSSPITNDNIHDEEL
-162 DRPSLDVWSG
+162 DRPGLFVWNG
-172 YGEKDGY
+172 YGERNGY
-179 MSIQGNLNVNNSF
+179 MNIQGNLNVNNSF
-192 VGIYDANKKGGLISV
+192 IAMYDANKKGGLIFV

-285 YKLSV
+285 YKLSI
-290 SNDGKSLLINGGA
+290 SNDGKSLLISGGA
-303 NGNVR
+303 NENVR
-308 NLAMILESEIDI
+308 DLSKILKSEIDI
-320 RKEALDSFNNIKE
+320 RKEALDTFEGIKN
-333 DIKRNENLENS
+333 DIEYNKDS
-344 GFGTY
+344 Y
-349 QKPGYIGDDAM
+349 QKPGYIGDEAM
-360 LEAIAQA
+360 LGAIAQA

-372 EQIKKLEQQI
+372 EQIEKLEQQI
-382 QDIQANGGKFDGG
+382 QDIEDNGGKFDGS
-395 DLVENMKDI
+395 DLVENMKDV

-425 NDAVAALTLD
+425 NDAIAALTLD

-440 LNTLTT
+440 LNTITT
-446 NTKASAKAIVNN
+446 NTNASAKAIVNN

-538 LYGFTLGT
+538 LYGFTLGA
-546 DRKINDNALLGF
+546 DKKINDNALLGI

-580 FGIYSLINP
+580 FGVYSLINP
-589 NDQWEINLKAYG
+589 NDQWEINLRAYG
-601 QISPTDQSI
+601 QISPTDQSVT
-610 AMLSDSSNADFDSKF
+610 MLSDSSNADYNSKF

-638 NSSSL
+638 NSSL

-658 PSYKESGMFAKE
+658 PSYKESGMFAKD

-682 LGAELRKYMS
+682 LGTELRKYMS
-692 ETSYLFITPKIEQY
+692 EESYLFITPKIEQY

-721 SSNFIIKGNDK
+721 NSNFIIKGNDK
-732 KKTYGQIIIG
+732 KKTYAQIIVG

-753 NAGVGAKQILAG
+753 NAGIGAKQILAG

>member
-23 TALAQEVNSGNL
+23 ATLAQEINHGNF
-35 SDFFNYKDGIW
+35 SDFFNYKDEIW

-57 ISPNI
+57 ISPSDIQSYYIGENNDK
-62 LQLYPIQEGIN
+62 PINEF
-73 GAGKTIKE
+73 
-81 INIKTS
+81 NIKTS
-87 GILTIGSDSDWVD
+87 GVLTIGTDSDWIDV
-100 LGETPTNEARYDLY
+100 GETSTNEAKYDLY

-147 GSSPITNDNINNEEL
+147 GSSPITNDNISNEEL
-162 DRPSLDVWSG
+162 DRPSLDVWNG

-179 MSIQGNLNVNNSF
+179 MNIQGNLNINNSF
-192 VGIYDANKKGGLISV
+192 IGIHDANKKGGLISV

-238 TGNFNQDI
+238 TGSFNQDI
-246 DKNIVTALYTKDIT
+246 DKNIITALYTKDIT

-290 SNDGKSLLINGGA
+290 SNDGKSLLISGGA
-303 NGNVR
+303 NENVR
-308 NLAMILESEIDI
+308 DLSKILKSEIDI
-320 RKEALDSFNNIKE
+320 RKEALDTFEGIKK
-333 DIKRNENLENS
+333 DIEYNKNS
-344 GFGTY
+344 Y

-382 QDIQANGGKFDGG
+382 QDIQDNGGKFDGG
-395 DLVENMKDI
+395 DLVENMKDV

-413 NMLNS
+413 NMINS
-418 ILDSKLS
+418 ILDSKLN
-425 NDAVAALTLD
+425 NDAIAALTLD

-538 LYGFTLGT
+538 LYGFTLGA

-558 YFTYADSTIKDGV
+558 YFTYADSTIKDSV

-589 NDQWEINLKAYG
+589 NDQWEINLRAYG
-601 QISPTDQSI
+601 QISPTDQSVM
-610 AMLSDSSNADFDSKF
+610 MLSDFSNANFDSKF

-670 VQSMTNNSISLE
+670 IQSMTNNSISLE
-682 LGAELRKYMS
+682 LGAEFRKYMS
-692 ETSYLFITPKIEQY
+692 EASYLFITPKIEQY
-706 VMNNG
+706 VMNDG
-711 DDYVAGFVGS
+711 DDFIAGFVGS
-721 SSNFIIKGNDK
+721 GSNFIIKGNDK

-753 NAGVGAKQILAG
+753 NAGIGAKQILAG

>member
-11 LMGVSISALLSS
+11 LMGVSISALLSN
-23 TALAQEVNSGNL
+23 AILAQEINYINL
-35 SDFFNYKDGIW
+35 SDYFNYKDGIW

-57 ISPNI
+57 ITPSD
-62 LQLYPIQEGIN
+62 IQSYYGGEN
-73 GAGKTIKE
+73 HDKPIKE
-81 INIKTS
+81 FNIKTN
-87 GILTIGSDSDWVD
+87 GILTIGDGDNWIDVGSTS
-100 LGETPTNEARYDLY
+100 TNEAKYDLY

-126 KDQTSLKAN
+126 SDRATLEAN
-135 KAFNIKGNLTLN
+135 KAFNIKGNVTLN
-147 GSSPITNDNINNEEL
+147 GSSPITGDNINDWEL
-162 DRPSLDVWSG
+162 DRPSLDVWNG

-179 MSIQGNLNVNNSF
+179 MNIQGNLNVNNSF
-192 VGIYDANKKGGLISV
+192 IGIYDANKKGGLISV

-246 DKNIVTALYTKDIT
+246 DKNMVTALYTKDIT

-274 FEDTDLAQFTD
+274 FEDTDLAKFTD

-290 SNDGKSLLINGGA
+290 SNDGKSLLISGGA
-303 NGNVR
+303 NKNVR
-308 NLAMILESEIDI
+308 DLAMILESEIDI
-320 RKEALDSFNNIKE
+320 RKEALDTFENIKKN
-333 DIKRNENLENS
+333 IKYDEEYNKNS
-344 GFGTY
+344 Y

-382 QDIQANGGKFDGG
+382 KDIEANGGKPDGS

-425 NDAVAALTLD
+425 NDAIAALTLD

-476 GTRIAKLSNPYQDKA
+476 GTRVAKLSNPYQDKA

-538 LYGFTLGT
+538 LYGFTLGA

-589 NDQWEINLKAYG
+589 NDQWEINLRAYG
-601 QISPTDQSI
+601 QISPTDQSVV
-610 AMLSDSSNADFDSKF
+610 MLSDYSNADFDSKF

-682 LGAELRKYMS
+682 LGTEFRKYMS

-753 NAGVGAKQILAG
+753 NAGIGAKQILAG

>member
-23 TALAQEVNSGNL
+23 AALAQEINHRNFY
-35 SDFFNYKDGIW
+35 DFFNYKDGIW
-46 SLDSKE
+46 SLDSKQ

-57 ISPNI
+57 ISPSDIQSYYGGENNDK
-62 LQLYPIQEGIN
+62 PINEF
-73 GAGKTIKE
+73 
-81 INIKTS
+81 NIKTS
-87 GILTIGSDSDWVD
+87 GTLTIGSDSDWIDV
-100 LGETPTNEARYDLY
+100 GETSTNEAKYDLY

-126 KDQTSLKAN
+126 KDKATLEAN
-135 KAFNIKGNLTLN
+135 KAFNIKGNLTLK
-147 GSSPITNDNINNEEL
+147 GSSPITNDNIHNEEL
-162 DRPSLDVWSG
+162 DRPSLDVWNG
-172 YGEKDGY
+172 YGQKDGY

-192 VGIYDANKKGGLISV
+192 IGIHDAHKKGGLISV

-226 NLGINN
+226 NLGINS

-238 TGNFNQDI
+238 TGSFNEDI

-290 SNDGKSLLINGGA
+290 SNDGKSLLISGGA
-303 NGNVR
+303 NENVKD
-308 NLAMILESEIDI
+308 LAKILKSEIDI
-320 RKEALDSFNNIKE
+320 RKEALDTFENIKK
-333 DIKRNENLENS
+333 DIEHNKDS
-344 GFGTY
+344 Y

-395 DLVENMKDI
+395 DLVENMKDV

-425 NDAVAALTLD
+425 NDTIAALTLD

-476 GTRIAKLSNPYQDKA
+476 GTRVAKLSNPYQDKA

-538 LYGFTLGT
+538 LYGFTLGA

-589 NDQWEINLKAYG
+589 NDQWEINLRAYG
-601 QISPTDQSI
+601 QISPTDQSVI
-610 AMLSDSSNADFDSKF
+610 MLSDSNKADFDSKF

-638 NSSSL
+638 NSSL
-643 FIKPFAGINYYYAHT
+643 FIKPFAGVNYYYAHT

-682 LGAELRKYMS
+682 LGAEFRKYMS

-721 SSNFIIKGNDK
+721 NSNFIIKGNDK
-732 KKTYGQIIIG
+732 KKTYAQIIIG

-753 NAGVGAKQILAG
+753 NAGIGAKQILAG
-765 KTDGKN
+765 KTDNKN

>member
-23 TALAQEVNSGNL
+23 ATLAQKINHENF
-35 SDFFNYKDGIW
+35 SDFFNYKDEIW

-57 ISPNI
+57 ISPSDIQSYYIGENNDK
-62 LQLYPIQEGIN
+62 PINEF
-73 GAGKTIKE
+73 
-81 INIKTS
+81 NIKTS
-87 GILTIGSDSDWVD
+87 GVLTIGSDSDWIDV
-100 LGETPTNEARYDLY
+100 GETSTNEAKYDLY

-147 GSSPITNDNINNEEL
+147 GSSPITNDNISNEEL
-162 DRPSLDVWSG
+162 DRPSLDVWNG

-179 MSIQGNLNVNNSF
+179 MNIQGNLNINNSF
-192 VGIYDANKKGGLISV
+192 IGIHDANKKGGLISV

-238 TGNFNQDI
+238 TGSFNQDI
-246 DKNIVTALYTKDIT
+246 DKNIITALYTKDIT

-290 SNDGKSLLINGGA
+290 SNDGKSLLISGGA
-303 NGNVR
+303 NENVR
-308 NLAMILESEIDI
+308 DLSKILKSEIDI
-320 RKEALDSFNNIKE
+320 RKEALDTFEGIKK
-333 DIKRNENLENS
+333 DIEYNKNS
-344 GFGTY
+344 Y

-382 QDIQANGGKFDGG
+382 QDIQDNGGKFDGG
-395 DLVENMKDI
+395 DLVENMKDV

-413 NMLNS
+413 NMINS

-425 NDAVAALTLD
+425 NDAIAALTLD

-538 LYGFTLGT
+538 LYGFTLGA

-589 NDQWEINLKAYG
+589 NDQWEINLRAYG
-601 QISPTDQSI
+601 QISPTDQSVM
-610 AMLSDSSNADFDSKF
+610 MLSDFSNANFDSKF

-638 NSSSL
+638 NPSSL

-658 PSYKESGMFAKE
+658 PSYKESGMFAKD

-682 LGAELRKYMS
+682 LGAEFRKYMS
-692 ETSYLFITPKIEQY
+692 EASYLFITPKIEQY
-706 VMNNG
+706 VMNDG
-711 DDYVAGFVGS
+711 DDFVAGFVGS
-721 SSNFIIKGNDK
+721 GSNFIIKGNDK

-742 GNVDINEQFSL
+742 GNVDISEQFSL
-753 NAGVGAKQILAG
+753 NAGIGAKQILAG

>member
-23 TALAQEVNSGNL
+23 ATLAQEINHGNF
-35 SDFFNYKDGIW
+35 SDFFNYKDEIW

-57 ISPNI
+57 ISPSDIQSYYIGENNDK
-62 LQLYPIQEGIN
+62 PINEF
-73 GAGKTIKE
+73 
-81 INIKTS
+81 NIKTS
-87 GILTIGSDSDWVD
+87 GVLTIGSDSDWIDV
-100 LGETPTNEARYDLY
+100 GETSTNEAKYDLY

-147 GSSPITNDNINNEEL
+147 GSSPITNDNISNEEL
-162 DRPSLDVWSG
+162 DRPSLDVWNG

-179 MSIQGNLNVNNSF
+179 MNIQGNLNINNSF
-192 VGIYDANKKGGLISV
+192 IGIHDANKKGGLISV

-238 TGNFNQDI
+238 TGSFNQDI
-246 DKNIVTALYTKDIT
+246 DKNIITALYTKDIT

-290 SNDGKSLLINGGA
+290 SNDGKSLLISGGA
-303 NGNVR
+303 NENVR
-308 NLAMILESEIDI
+308 DLSKILKSEIDI
-320 RKEALDSFNNIKE
+320 RKEALDTFEGIKK
-333 DIKRNENLENS
+333 DIEYNKNS
-344 GFGTY
+344 Y

-382 QDIQANGGKFDGG
+382 QDIQDNGGKFDGG
-395 DLVENMKDI
+395 DLVKNMKDV

-413 NMLNS
+413 NMINS

-425 NDAVAALTLD
+425 NDAIAALTLD

-538 LYGFTLGT
+538 LYGFTLGA

-558 YFTYADSTIKDGV
+558 YFTYADSTIKDSV

-589 NDQWEINLKAYG
+589 NDQWEINLRAYG
-601 QISPTDQSI
+601 QISPTDQSVM
-610 AMLSDSSNADFDSKF
+610 MLSDFSNANFDSKF

-670 VQSMTNNSISLE
+670 IQSMTNNSISLE
-682 LGAELRKYMS
+682 LGAEFRKYMS
-692 ETSYLFITPKIEQY
+692 EASYLFITPKIEQY
-706 VMNNG
+706 VMNDG
-711 DDYVAGFVGS
+711 DDFIAGFVGS
-721 SSNFIIKGNDK
+721 GSNFIIKGNDK

-753 NAGVGAKQILAG
+753 NAGIGAKQILAG

>member
-23 TALAQEVNSGNL
+23 ATLAQEINHGNF

-57 ISPNI
+57 ISPSDIQSYYIGENNDK
-62 LQLYPIQEGIN
+62 PINEF
-73 GAGKTIKE
+73 
-81 INIKTS
+81 NIKTS
-87 GILTIGSDSDWVD
+87 GVLTIGSDSDWIDV
-100 LGETPTNEARYDLY
+100 GETSTNEAKYDLY

-147 GSSPITNDNINNEEL
+147 GSSPITNDNISNEEL
-162 DRPSLDVWSG
+162 DRPSLDVWNG

-179 MSIQGNLNVNNSF
+179 MNIQGNLNINNSF
-192 VGIYDANKKGGLISV
+192 IGIHDTNKKGGLISV

-238 TGNFNQDI
+238 TGSFNQDI
-246 DKNIVTALYTKDIT
+246 DKNIITALYTKDIT

-290 SNDGKSLLINGGA
+290 SNDGKSLLISGGA
-303 NGNVR
+303 NENVR
-308 NLAMILESEIDI
+308 DLSKILKSEIDI
-320 RKEALDSFNNIKE
+320 RKEALDTFEGIKK
-333 DIKRNENLENS
+333 DIEYNKNS
-344 GFGTY
+344 Y

-382 QDIQANGGKFDGG
+382 QDIQDNGGKFDGG
-395 DLVENMKDI
+395 DLVENMKDV

-413 NMLNS
+413 NMINS

-425 NDAVAALTLD
+425 NDAIAALTLD

-538 LYGFTLGT
+538 LYGFTLGA

-589 NDQWEINLKAYG
+589 NDQWEINLRAYG
-601 QISPTDQSI
+601 QISPTDQSVM
-610 AMLSDSSNADFDSKF
+610 MLSDFSNANFDSKF

-658 PSYKESGMFAKE
+658 PSYKESGMFAKD

-682 LGAELRKYMS
+682 LGAEFRKYMS
-692 ETSYLFITPKIEQY
+692 EASYLFITPKIEQY
-706 VMNNG
+706 VMNDG
-711 DDYVAGFVGS
+711 DDFVAGFVGS
-721 SSNFIIKGNDK
+721 GSNFIIKGNDK

-742 GNVDINEQFSL
+742 GNVDISEQFSL
-753 NAGVGAKQILAG
+753 NAGIGAKQILAG

>member
-1 MKLSYHTSKV
+1 MKLSYYTSKV
-11 LMGVSISALLSS
+11 LMGVSISALLSGA
-23 TALAQEVNSGNL
+23 ALAQEINHGNF

-57 ISPNI
+57 ISPSDIQSYYGGENNDK
-62 LQLYPIQEGIN
+62 PINEF
-73 GAGKTIKE
+73 
-81 INIKTS
+81 NIKTS
-87 GILTIGSDSDWVD
+87 GVLTIGSDSDWIDV
-100 LGETPTNEARYDLY
+100 GSTSTNEAKYDLY

-126 KDQTSLKAN
+126 SDRATLEAN
-135 KAFNIKGNLTLN
+135 KAFNIKGNVTLK
-147 GSSPITNDNINNEEL
+147 GSSPITNDNISNEEL
-162 DRPSLDVWSG
+162 DRPALNVWNG

-192 VGIYDANKKGGLISV
+192 IGIFDANKKGGLISV

-238 TGNFNQDI
+238 TGSFNQDI
-246 DKNIVTALYTKDIT
+246 DKNLVTALYTKDIT

-290 SNDGKSLLINGGA
+290 SNDGKSLLISGGA
-303 NGNVR
+303 NENVR
-308 NLAMILESEIDI
+308 DLSKILKSEIDI
-320 RKEALDSFNNIKE
+320 RKEALDTFENIKKNIE
-333 DIKRNENLENS
+333 YDEEYNKNS
-344 GFGTY
+344 Y

-382 QDIQANGGKFDGG
+382 QDIQDNGGKFDGS

-425 NDAVAALTLD
+425 NDAIAALTLD

-523 NVFGGANIIDGDSGA
+523 NVFGGANIIDGDSGT
-538 LYGFTLGT
+538 LYGFTLGA

-589 NDQWEINLKAYG
+589 NDQWEINLRAYG
-601 QISPTDQSI
+601 QISPTDQSVV
-610 AMLSDSSNADFDSKF
+610 MLNDSNKADFDSKF

-658 PSYKESGMFAKE
+658 PSYKESGMFAKD

-682 LGAELRKYMS
+682 LGAEFRKYMS

-721 SSNFIIKGNDK
+721 NSNFIIKGNDK

-753 NAGVGAKQILAG
+753 NAGIGAKQILAG

>member
-1 MKLSYHTSKV
+1 MKLSYYTSKV

-23 TALAQEVNSGNL
+23 ATLAQEINHTNF
-35 SDFFNYKDGIW
+35 SDFFNYKDEIW

-57 ISPNI
+57 ISPSD
-62 LQLYPIQEGIN
+62 IQSYYHGEN
-73 GAGKTIKE
+73 SDKPIKE
-81 INIKTS
+81 FNIKTS
-87 GILTIGSDSDWVD
+87 GTLTIGSDSDWIDV
-100 LGETPTNEARYDLY
+100 GETSTNEAKYDLY
-114 SVNLEAKEIILN
+114 SVNLEAKEIVLN

-162 DRPSLDVWSG
+162 DRPSLDVWNG

-192 VGIYDANKKGGLISV
+192 IGIHDASKKGGLISV

-238 TGNFNQDI
+238 TGSFNEDI

-290 SNDGKSLLINGGA
+290 SNDGKSLLISGGA
-303 NGNVR
+303 NENVR
-308 NLAMILESEIDI
+308 DLAMILESEIDI
-320 RKEALDSFNNIKE
+320 RKEALDTFENIKKN
-333 DIKRNENLENS
+333 IKYDEEYNKNS
-344 GFGTY
+344 Y

-382 QDIQANGGKFDGG
+382 QDIKDNGGKFDGG
-395 DLVENMKDI
+395 NLVENMKDI

-515 SFNNSFWG
+515 SFNNNFWG

-538 LYGFTLGT
+538 LYGFTLGA

-589 NDQWEINLKAYG
+589 NDQWEINLRAYG
-601 QISPTDQSI
+601 QISPTDQSVV
-610 AMLSDSSNADFDSKF
+610 MLNDSNKADYNSKF

-658 PSYKESGMFAKE
+658 PSYKESGMFAKD

-682 LGAELRKYMS
+682 LGTELRKYMS
-692 ETSYLFITPKIEQY
+692 EASYLFITPKIEQY
-706 VMNNG
+706 VMNDG
-711 DDYVAGFVGS
+711 DDFVAGFVGS
-721 SSNFIIKGNDK
+721 GSNFIIKGNDK
-732 KKTYGQIIIG
+732 KKTYAQIIVG

>member
-23 TALAQEVNSGNL
+23 ATLAQEINHGNF
-35 SDFFNYKDGIW
+35 SDFFNYKDEIW

-57 ISPNI
+57 ISPSDIQSYYIGENNDK
-62 LQLYPIQEGIN
+62 PINEF
-73 GAGKTIKE
+73 
-81 INIKTS
+81 NIKTS
-87 GILTIGSDSDWVD
+87 GVLTIGSDSDWIDV
-100 LGETPTNEARYDLY
+100 GETSTNEAKYDLY

-147 GSSPITNDNINNEEL
+147 GSSPITNDNISNEEL
-162 DRPSLDVWSG
+162 DRPSLDVWNG

-179 MSIQGNLNVNNSF
+179 MNIQGNLNINNSF
-192 VGIYDANKKGGLISV
+192 IGIHDANKKGGLISV

-238 TGNFNQDI
+238 TGSFNQDI
-246 DKNIVTALYTKDIT
+246 DKNIITALYTKDIT

-290 SNDGKSLLINGGA
+290 SNDGKSLLISGGA
-303 NGNVR
+303 NENVR
-308 NLAMILESEIDI
+308 DLSKILKSEIDI
-320 RKEALDSFNNIKE
+320 RKEALDTFEGIKK
-333 DIKRNENLENS
+333 DIEYNKNS
-344 GFGTY
+344 Y

-382 QDIQANGGKFDGG
+382 QDIQDNGGKFDGG
-395 DLVENMKDI
+395 DLVENMKDV

-413 NMLNS
+413 NMINS

-425 NDAVAALTLD
+425 NDAIAALTLD

-538 LYGFTLGT
+538 LYGFTLGA

-589 NDQWEINLKAYG
+589 NDQWEINLRAYG
-601 QISPTDQSI
+601 QISPTDQSVM
-610 AMLSDSSNADFDSKF
+610 MLSDFSNANFDSKF

-670 VQSMTNNSISLE
+670 IQSMTNNSISLE
-682 LGAELRKYMS
+682 LGAEFRKYMS
-692 ETSYLFITPKIEQY
+692 EASYLFITPKIEQY
-706 VMNNG
+706 VMNDG
-711 DDYVAGFVGS
+711 DDFVAGFVGS
-721 SSNFIIKGNDK
+721 GSNFIIKGNDK

-742 GNVDINEQFSL
+742 GNVDISEQFSL
-753 NAGVGAKQILAG
+753 NAGIGAKQILAG

>member
-1 MKLSYHTSKV
+1 M
-11 LMGVSISALLSS
+11 
-23 TALAQEVNSGNL
+23 
-35 SDFFNYKDGIW
+35 
-46 SLDSKE
+46 LD
-52 NIELK
+52 
-57 ISPNI
+57 
-62 LQLYPIQEGIN
+62 
-73 GAGKTIKE
+73 
-81 INIKTS
+81 
-87 GILTIGSDSDWVD
+87 
-100 LGETPTNEARYDLY
+100 
-114 SVNLEAKEIILN
+114 
-126 KDQTSLKAN
+126 
-135 KAFNIKGNLTLN
+135 
-147 GSSPITNDNINNEEL
+147 
-162 DRPSLDVWSG
+162 
-172 YGEKDGY
+172 
-179 MSIQGNLNVNNSF
+179 
-192 VGIYDANKKGGLISV
+192 
-207 DGDVNIKDSAIGIS
+207 
-221 TNSVS
+221 
-226 NLGINN
+226 
-232 YVAIKT
+232 
-238 TGNFNQDI
+238 
-246 DKNIVTALYTKDIT
+246 
-260 SMLETSNLLPKNVF
+260 
-274 FEDTDLAQFTD
+274 
-285 YKLSV
+285 
-290 SNDGKSLLINGGA
+290 
-303 NGNVR
+303 
-308 NLAMILESEIDI
+308 
-320 RKEALDSFNNIKE
+320 
-333 DIKRNENLENS
+333 
-344 GFGTY
+344 
-349 QKPGYIGDDAM
+349 
-360 LEAIAQA
+360 AIAQA

-382 QDIQANGGKFDGG
+382 QDIQDNGGKFDGS

-425 NDAVAALTLD
+425 NDAIAALTLD

-446 NTKASAKAIVNN
+446 NTKASAKTIVNN

-538 LYGFTLGT
+538 LYGFTLGA

-589 NDQWEINLKAYG
+589 NDQWEINLRAYG
-601 QISPTDQSI
+601 QISPTDQSVV
-610 AMLSDSSNADFDSKF
+610 MLNDSNKADFDSKF

-658 PSYKESGMFAKE
+658 PSYKESGMFAKD

-682 LGAELRKYMS
+682 LGAEFRKYMS

-721 SSNFIIKGNDK
+721 NSNFIIKGNDK
-732 KKTYGQIIIG
+732 KKAYGQIIIG

-771 ETYVSGQVG
+771 ETYASGQVG

>member
-1 MKLSYHTSKV
+1 MKLSYFASKV
-11 LMGVSISALLSS
+11 LIGFSIGALLSS
-23 TALAQEVNSGNL
+23 NALAQEINHGNF
-35 SDFFNYKDGIW
+35 SSYFNYKDGIW

-57 ISPNI
+57 MAPSD
-62 LQLYPIQEGIN
+62 IQSYYSGEN
-73 GAGKTIKE
+73 HDKPIKE
-81 INIKTS
+81 FIIKTS
-87 GILTIGSDSDWVD
+87 GVLTIGSDSDWIDV
-100 LGETPTNEARYDLY
+100 GETSTNEAKYDLY

-126 KDQTSLKAN
+126 SDRATLVAN
-135 KAFNIKGNLTLN
+135 KDFNIKGDVFLK
-147 GSSPITNDNINNEEL
+147 GSLPITNDNIHEEI
-162 DRPSLDVWSG
+162 DRPSLDVWNG

-179 MSIQGNLNVNNSF
+179 INIQGNLNINNSF
-192 VGIYDANKKGGLISV
+192 IGIYDANKKGGLISV

-232 YVAIKT
+232 YIAIKT
-238 TGNFNQDI
+238 TGSFNEDI

-274 FEDTDLAQFTD
+274 FEHTDLAQFTD

-290 SNDGKSLLINGGA
+290 SNDGKNLLISGGA
-303 NGNVR
+303 NENVR
-308 NLAMILESEIDI
+308 DLSKILQSEVDI
-320 RKEALDSFNNIKE
+320 RKEALDTFENIKNNIKYDE
-333 DIKRNENLENS
+333 EYNKNS
-344 GFGTY
+344 Y
-349 QKPGYIGDDAM
+349 QKPGYMGDDAM
-360 LEAIAQA
+360 LEAIDQA

-382 QDIQANGGKFDGG
+382 QDIEANGGKVEAD
-395 DLVENMKDI
+395 DLVENMKEV
-404 SLENKNLAV
+404 SANNKILAG

-418 ILDSKLS
+418 ILNSKLS

-435 TTGKN
+435 TSGKN
-440 LNTLTT
+440 LQTVTN
-446 NTKASAKAIVNN
+446 NTKDAAKAIANN
-458 AQNSSVNS
+458 AGGSTVNAS
-466 SIGVANDLAI
+466 MGVANDLAI
-476 GTRIAKLSNPYQDKA
+476 GTRIAQLSNPYQDKA

-538 LYGFTLGT
+538 LYGFTLGA

-558 YFTYADSTIKDGV
+558 YFTYADSTIKNGV

-580 FGIYSLINP
+580 FGAYSLINP
-589 NDQWEINLKAYG
+589 NDQWEINLRAYG
-601 QISPTDQSI
+601 QISPTDQSVV
-610 AMLSDSSNADFDSKF
+610 MLSDSSKADYNSKF

-658 PSYKESGMFAKE
+658 PSYKESGMFAKD

-682 LGAELRKYMS
+682 LGTEFRKYMS

-706 VMNNG
+706 IMNNG

-721 SSNFIIKGNDK
+721 NSNFIIKGNDK
-732 KKTYGQIIIG
+732 KKTYGQIIVG

-753 NAGVGAKQILAG
+753 NAGIGAKQILAG
-765 KTDGKN
+765 KTDNKN

>member
-23 TALAQEVNSGNL
+23 AALAQEINYINL
-35 SDFFNYKDGIW
+35 SDYFNYKDGIW

-57 ISPNI
+57 ITPSD
-62 LQLYPIQEGIN
+62 IQSYYGGEN
-73 GAGKTIKE
+73 HDKPIKE
-81 INIKTS
+81 FNIKTN
-87 GILTIGSDSDWVD
+87 GILTIGDGDNWIDVGSTS
-100 LGETPTNEARYDLY
+100 TNEAKYDLY

-126 KDQTSLKAN
+126 SDRATLEAN
-135 KAFNIKGNLTLN
+135 KAFNIKGNVTFN
-147 GSSPITNDNINNEEL
+147 GSSPITIDNIYNEEL
-162 DRPSLDVWSG
+162 DRPSLNVWSG
-172 YGEKDGY
+172 YGEKDGC
-179 MSIQGNLNVNNSF
+179 MNIQGNLNVNNSF
-192 VGIYDANKKGGLISV
+192 IGIFDANKKGGLISV
-207 DGDVNIKDSAIGIS
+207 DGDVNIKGSAIGIS

-238 TGNFNQDI
+238 TGYFNQDI
-246 DKNIVTALYTKDIT
+246 DKNMVTALYTKDIT

-274 FEDTDLAQFTD
+274 FEDTDLAKFTD

-290 SNDGKSLLINGGA
+290 SNDGKSLLISGGA
-303 NGNVR
+303 NENVR
-308 NLAMILESEIDI
+308 DLAMILESEIDI
-320 RKEALDSFNNIKE
+320 RKEALDTFENIKKN
-333 DIKRNENLENS
+333 IKYDEEYNKNS
-344 GFGTY
+344 Y

-382 QDIQANGGKFDGG
+382 KDIEANGGKPDGS

-425 NDAVAALTLD
+425 NDAIAALTLD

-476 GTRIAKLSNPYQDKA
+476 GTRVAKLSNPYQDKA

-538 LYGFTLGT
+538 LYGFTLGA

-589 NDQWEINLKAYG
+589 NDQWEINLRAYG
-601 QISPTDQSI
+601 QISPTD
-610 AMLSDSSNADFDSKF
+610 
-625 FGLSANAGRIFNP
+625 
-638 NSSSL
+638 
-643 FIKPFAGINYYYAHT
+643 
-658 PSYKESGMFAKE
+658 
-670 VQSMTNNSISLE
+670 
-682 LGAELRKYMS
+682 
-692 ETSYLFITPKIEQY
+692 
-706 VMNNG
+706 
-711 DDYVAGFVGS
+711 
-721 SSNFIIKGNDK
+721 
-732 KKTYGQIIIG
+732 
-742 GNVDINEQFSL
+742 
-753 NAGVGAKQILAG
+753 
-765 KTDGKN
+765 
-771 ETYVSGQVG
+771 
-780 FKYKF
+780 

>member
-1 MKLSYHTSKV
+1 MKLSYYTSKV

-23 TALAQEVNSGNL
+23 VALAQEINHGNF
-35 SDFFNYKDGIW
+35 SSYFSYKDGIW

-57 ISPNI
+57 IQPGS
-62 LQLYPIQEGIN
+62 IQ
-73 GAGKTIKE
+73 AYYGKENHDKPIKE
-81 INIKTS
+81 FNIKTS
-87 GILTIGSDSDWVD
+87 GILTIGSDLDWIDV
-100 LGETPTNEARYDLY
+100 GETSTNEAKYDLY
-114 SVNLEAKEIILN
+114 SVNLEAKEIVLN

-147 GSSPITNDNINNEEL
+147 GSSPITNDNISNEEL
-162 DRPSLDVWSG
+162 DRPGLDVWNG

-192 VGIYDANKKGGLISV
+192 IGIYDANKKGGLISV
-207 DGDVNIKDSAIGIS
+207 DGDVNIKGSAIGIS

-238 TGNFNQDI
+238 TGSFNQDI
-246 DKNIVTALYTKDIT
+246 DKNLVTALYTKDIT

-290 SNDGKSLLINGGA
+290 SNDGKSLLISGGA
-303 NGNVR
+303 NENVR
-308 NLAMILESEIDI
+308 DLSKILKSEIDI
-320 RKEALDSFNNIKE
+320 RKEALDTFENIKSSIE
-333 DIKRNENLENS
+333 YDENYNQNS
-344 GFGTY
+344 Y
-349 QKPGYIGDDAM
+349 QKPGYIGDEAM
-360 LEAIAQA
+360 LDAIAQA

-382 QDIQANGGKFDGG
+382 QNIQDNGGKFDGS

-425 NDAVAALTLD
+425 NDAIAALTLD

-440 LNTLTT
+440 LNTLAT

-538 LYGFTLGT
+538 LYGFTLGA

-589 NDQWEINLKAYG
+589 NDQWEINLRAYG
-601 QISPTDQSI
+601 QISPTDQSVV
-610 AMLSDSSNADFDSKF
+610 MLNDSNKADFDSKF

-658 PSYKESGMFAKE
+658 PSYKESGMFAKD

-682 LGAELRKYMS
+682 LGAEFRKYMS

-721 SSNFIIKGNDK
+721 NSNFIIKGNDK

>member
-23 TALAQEVNSGNL
+23 TALAQEINYINL

-57 ISPNI
+57 ISPSD
-62 LQLYPIQEGIN
+62 IQSYYGGEN
-73 GAGKTIKE
+73 HDKPIKE
-81 INIKTS
+81 FNIKTS
-87 GILTIGSDSDWVD
+87 GILTIGDGDNWIDVGSTS
-100 LGETPTNEARYDLY
+100 TNEAKYDLY

-126 KDQTSLKAN
+126 SDRATLEAN
-135 KAFNIKGNLTLN
+135 KAFNIKGNVTFN
-147 GSSPITNDNINNEEL
+147 GSSPITIDNIYNEEL
-162 DRPSLDVWSG
+162 DRPGLFVWNG

-192 VGIYDANKKGGLISV
+192 IGIYDANKKGGLISV
-207 DGDVNIKDSAIGIS
+207 DGDVNIKGSAIGIS

-238 TGNFNQDI
+238 TGSFNQDI

-290 SNDGKSLLINGGA
+290 SNDGKSLLISGGA
-303 NGNVR
+303 NENVR
-308 NLAMILESEIDI
+308 DLSKILKSEIDI
-320 RKEALDSFNNIKE
+320 RKEALDTFENIKKNIE
-333 DIKRNENLENS
+333 YDEEYNKNS
-344 GFGTY
+344 Y

-382 QDIQANGGKFDGG
+382 QDIQDNGGKFDGG
-395 DLVENMKDI
+395 DLVENMKDV

-476 GTRIAKLSNPYQDKA
+476 GTRVAKLSNPYQDKA

-538 LYGFTLGT
+538 LYGFTLGA

-589 NDQWEINLKAYG
+589 NDQWEINLRAYG
-601 QISPTDQSI
+601 QISPTDQSV

-682 LGAELRKYMS
+682 LGAEFRKYMS
-692 ETSYLFITPKIEQY
+692 ETSYLFVTPKIEQY

-711 DDYVAGFVGS
+711 DDFVAGFVGS
-721 SSNFIIKGNDK
+721 SSNFIIKGN
-732 KKTYGQIIIG
+732 
-742 GNVDINEQFSL
+742 
-753 NAGVGAKQILAG
+753 
-765 KTDGKN
+765 
-771 ETYVSGQVG
+771 
-780 FKYKF
+780 

>member
-1 MKLSYHTSKV
+1 MKLSYYTSKV
-11 LMGVSISALLSS
+11 LMGVSISALLSGA
-23 TALAQEVNSGNL
+23 ALAQGINHTNF

-57 ISPNI
+57 ISPSD
-62 LQLYPIQEGIN
+62 IQSYYHGEN
-73 GAGKTIKE
+73 RDKPIKE
-81 INIKTS
+81 FNIKTS
-87 GILTIGSDSDWVD
+87 GTLTIGSDSDWIDV
-100 LGETPTNEARYDLY
+100 GSTTTNEAKYDLY

-126 KDQTSLKAN
+126 SDRATLEAN

-147 GSSPITNDNINNEEL
+147 GSSPITNDNIHNEEL
-162 DRPSLDVWSG
+162 DRPGLDVWNG
-172 YGEKDGY
+172 YGQKDGY

-192 VGIYDANKKGGLISV
+192 IGIFDANKKGGLISV

-238 TGNFNQDI
+238 TGSFNEDI

-274 FEDTDLAQFTD
+274 FEDTDLAKFTD

-290 SNDGKSLLINGGA
+290 SNDGKNLLISGGA
-303 NGNVR
+303 NENVR
-308 NLAMILESEIDI
+308 DLSKILKSEIDI
-320 RKEALDSFNNIKE
+320 RQEALDTFKYIKQ
-333 DIKRNENLENS
+333 DIESNKDS
-344 GFGTY
+344 Y

-382 QDIQANGGKFDGG
+382 QDIQDNGGKFDGG
-395 DLVENMKDI
+395 DLVENMKDV

-413 NMLNS
+413 NMLNN

-425 NDAVAALTLD
+425 NDAIAALTLD

-476 GTRIAKLSNPYQDKA
+476 GTRVAKLSNPYQDKA

-538 LYGFTLGT
+538 LYGFTLGA

-589 NDQWEINLKAYG
+589 NDQWEINLRAYG
-601 QISPTDQSI
+601 QISPTDQSVMMI
-610 AMLSDSSNADFDSKF
+610 SDSSTANFDSKF

-658 PSYKESGMFAKE
+658 PSYKESGMFAKD

-721 SSNFIIKGNDK
+721 NSNFIIKGNDK

>member
-1 MKLSYHTSKV
+1 MKLSYYTSKV

-23 TALAQEVNSGNL
+23 AALAQEINHGNF

-57 ISPNI
+57 MDPSD
-62 LQLYPIQEGIN
+62 IQSYYKGEN
-73 GAGKTIKE
+73 HDKPIKE
-81 INIKTS
+81 FNIKTS
-87 GILTIGSDSDWVD
+87 GILTIGDGNNWIDVGSTS
-100 LGETPTNEARYDLY
+100 TNEAKYDLY

-126 KDQTSLKAN
+126 SDRATLEAYKI
-135 KAFNIKGNLTLN
+135 FNIKGNVTLN
-147 GSSPITNDNINNEEL
+147 GSSPITNDNISNEEL
-162 DRPSLDVWSG
+162 DRPGLFVWNG
-172 YGEKDGY
+172 YGERDGY
-179 MSIQGNLNVNNSF
+179 MNIQGNLNVNNSF
-192 VGIYDANKKGGLISV
+192 IGIYDANKKGGLISV
-207 DGDVNIKDSAIGIS
+207 DGDVNIKGSAIGIS

-290 SNDGKSLLINGGA
+290 SNDGKSLLISGGA
-303 NGNVR
+303 NENVR
-308 NLAMILESEIDI
+308 DLSKILKSEIDI
-320 RKEALDSFNNIKE
+320 RKEALDTFEGIKN
-333 DIKRNENLENS
+333 DIEYNKDS
-344 GFGTY
+344 Y
-349 QKPGYIGDDAM
+349 QKPGYIGDEAM

-382 QDIQANGGKFDGG
+382 QDIQDNGGKFDGG

-425 NDAVAALTLD
+425 NDAIAALTLD

-476 GTRIAKLSNPYQDKA
+476 GTRVAKLSNPYQDKA
-491 LVEKFATTHIAALA
+491 LVEKFTTTHIAALA

-538 LYGFTLGT
+538 LYGFTLGA

-589 NDQWEINLKAYG
+589 NDQWEINLRAYG
-601 QISPTDQSI
+601 QISPTDQSV

-682 LGAELRKYMS
+682 LGAEFRKYMS

-732 KKTYGQIIIG
+732 KKTYGQIIVG

-753 NAGVGAKQILAG
+753 NAGIGAKQILAG

>member
-23 TALAQEVNSGNL
+23 ATLAQEINHGNF

-57 ISPNI
+57 ISPSDIQSYYIGENNDK
-62 LQLYPIQEGIN
+62 PINEF
-73 GAGKTIKE
+73 
-81 INIKTS
+81 NIKTS
-87 GILTIGSDSDWVD
+87 GVLTIGSDSDWVD
-100 LGETPTNEARYDLY
+100 LGETSTNEAKYDLY
-114 SVNLEAKEIILN
+114 SVNLEAKEVILN

-147 GSSPITNDNINNEEL
+147 GSSPITNDNISNEEL
-162 DRPSLDVWSG
+162 DRPSLDVWNG

-179 MSIQGNLNVNNSF
+179 MNIQGNLNVNNSF
-192 VGIYDANKKGGLISV
+192 IGIHDANKKDGLISV

-238 TGNFNQDI
+238 TGSFNQDI
-246 DKNIVTALYTKDIT
+246 DKNIITALYTKDIT

-290 SNDGKSLLINGGA
+290 SNDGKSLLISGGA
-303 NGNVR
+303 NENVR
-308 NLAMILESEIDI
+308 DLSKILKSEIDI

-382 QDIQANGGKFDGG
+382 QDIQDNGGKFDGG
-395 DLVENMKDI
+395 DLVENMKDV

-413 NMLNS
+413 NMINS

-425 NDAVAALTLD
+425 NDAIAALTLD

-446 NTKASAKAIVNN
+446 NTKASAKAIVNI
-458 AQNSSVNS
+458 V
-466 SIGVANDLAI
+466 
-476 GTRIAKLSNPYQDKA
+476 
-491 LVEKFATTHIAALA
+491 
-505 SDVYNYYGNS
+505 
-515 SFNNSFWG
+515 
-523 NVFGGANIIDGDSGA
+523 A
-538 LYGFTLGT
+538 LYMDL
-546 DRKINDNALLGF
+546 
-558 YFTYADSTIKDGV
+558 
-571 MEQKSDNYQ
+571 
-580 FGIYSLINP
+580 
-589 NDQWEINLKAYG
+589 
-601 QISPTDQSI
+601 
-610 AMLSDSSNADFDSKF
+610 
-625 FGLSANAGRIFNP
+625 
-638 NSSSL
+638 
-643 FIKPFAGINYYYAHT
+643 H
-658 PSYKESGMFAKE
+658 
-670 VQSMTNNSISLE
+670 
-682 LGAELRKYMS
+682 
-692 ETSYLFITPKIEQY
+692 
-706 VMNNG
+706 
-711 DDYVAGFVGS
+711 
-721 SSNFIIKGNDK
+721 
-732 KKTYGQIIIG
+732 
-742 GNVDINEQFSL
+742 
-753 NAGVGAKQILAG
+753 
-765 KTDGKN
+765 
-771 ETYVSGQVG
+771 
-780 FKYKF
+780 

>member
-1 MKLSYHTSKV
+1 MKLSYHKSKV

-23 TALAQEVNSGNL
+23 ATLAQEINHGNF
-35 SDFFNYKDGIW
+35 SDFFNYKDEIW

-57 ISPNI
+57 ISPSDIQSYYIGENNDK
-62 LQLYPIQEGIN
+62 PINEF
-73 GAGKTIKE
+73 
-81 INIKTS
+81 NIKTS
-87 GILTIGSDSDWVD
+87 GVLTIGSDSDWIDV
-100 LGETPTNEARYDLY
+100 GETSTNEAKYDLY

-147 GSSPITNDNINNEEL
+147 GSSPITNDNISNEEL
-162 DRPSLDVWSG
+162 DRPSLDVWNG

-179 MSIQGNLNVNNSF
+179 MNIQGNLNINNSF
-192 VGIYDANKKGGLISV
+192 IGIHDANKKGGLISV

-238 TGNFNQDI
+238 TGSFNQDI
-246 DKNIVTALYTKDIT
+246 DKNIITALYTKDIT

-290 SNDGKSLLINGGA
+290 SNDGKSLLISGGA
-303 NGNVR
+303 NENVR
-308 NLAMILESEIDI
+308 DLSKILKSEIDI
-320 RKEALDSFNNIKE
+320 RKEALDTFEGIKK
-333 DIKRNENLENS
+333 DIEYNKNS
-344 GFGTY
+344 Y

-382 QDIQANGGKFDGG
+382 QDIQDNGGKFDGG
-395 DLVENMKDI
+395 DLVENMKDV

-413 NMLNS
+413 NMINS

-425 NDAVAALTLD
+425 NDAIAALTLD

-538 LYGFTLGT
+538 LYGFTLGA

-558 YFTYADSTIKDGV
+558 YFTYADSTIKDSV

-589 NDQWEINLKAYG
+589 NDQWEINLRAYG
-601 QISPTDQSI
+601 QISPTDQSVM
-610 AMLSDSSNADFDSKF
+610 MLSDFSNANFDSKF

-670 VQSMTNNSISLE
+670 IQSMTNNSISLE
-682 LGAELRKYMS
+682 LGAEFRKYMS
-692 ETSYLFITPKIEQY
+692 EASYLFITPKIEQY
-706 VMNNG
+706 VMNDG
-711 DDYVAGFVGS
+711 DDFIAGFVGS
-721 SSNFIIKGNDK
+721 GSNFIIKGNDK

-753 NAGVGAKQILAG
+753 NAGIGAKQILAG